1 MKKFE
6 KTIAVIGG
14 TGALGSALACRWLL
28 AGHNIVIGSRS
39 QEKAEHAAMRMA
51 SKVGRTRINGYANK
65 EAATLAEIVV
75 LAVPYAAHQETLEE
89 IVESV
94 AGKLV
99 IETTVPLQPPRVAR
113 AALPKRGSVGA
124 VTQDFLGESVRV
136 VSALHTVSASHLGDV
151 NHELNGDVLVYGNHK
166 ASRQVAIELI
176 KDVGLKA
183 WHAGSIENSSASE
196 AMTSVMIFINKYYGF
211 DGAGI
216 QIISEE
222 DEIES

>member
-1 MKKFE
+1 MKKGE

-14 TGALGSALACRWLL
+14 TGALGSALASRWLL

-39 QEKAEHAAMRMA
+39 QEKAEHAAMQMVNKLGR
-51 SKVGRTRINGYANK
+51 SKVNGCANK

-89 IVESV
+89 IVECV

-99 IETTVPLQPPRVAR
+99 IETTVPLQPPRVTR
-113 AALPKRGSVGA
+113 ASLPKRGSVGA
-124 VTQDFLGESVRV
+124 VTQDFLGDSVRV
-136 VSALHTVSASHLGDV
+136 VSALHTVSASHLRNVD
-151 NHELNGDVLVYGNHK
+151 HELNGDVLIYGNHK
-166 ASRQVAIELI
+166 ASRQVVIELI
-176 KDVGLKA
+176 KDVGLKG
-183 WHAGSIENSSASE
+183 WHAGSIENSAASE

-222 DEIES
+222 DEIEA

>member
-1 MKKFE
+1 MKKFG

-39 QEKAEHAAMRMA
+39 QEKAEHAAMQMA
-51 SKVGRTRINGYANK
+51 SKVGRKRINGCANK

-75 LAVPYAAHQETLEE
+75 LAVTY
-89 IVESV
+89 
-94 AGKLV
+94 V

-151 NHELNGDVLVYGNHK
+151 NYELNGDVLVYGNHK

-183 WHAGSIENSSASE
+183 WHAGSIENSAASE